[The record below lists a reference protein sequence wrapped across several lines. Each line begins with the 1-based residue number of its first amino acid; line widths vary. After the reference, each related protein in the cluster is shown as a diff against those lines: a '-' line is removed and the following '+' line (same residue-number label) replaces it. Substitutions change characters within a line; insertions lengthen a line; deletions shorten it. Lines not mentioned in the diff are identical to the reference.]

1 VENEINKLANLSTFE
16 PFQEQVAERDR
27 INRAI
32 NGANTDDEKNDL
44 LKQLAEIDRNVKDN
58 LTADAK

>member
-1 VENEINKLANLSTFE
+1 MESEIKKLSNLSTFE

-32 NGANTDDEKNDL
+32 QGANTDDEKNNL
-44 LKQLAEIDRNVKDN
+44 LKQLAEIDRAVKDN